1 MIRYVR
7 LVNSRFSSNTYILYK
22 EGKTGVWLVDPG
34 DFEPVAD
41 WIGRTG
47 HKCVDGVLLTH
58 AHFDHIYGLNE
69 VMSQFPHVKIFVS
82 NEYGRSLL
90 YDDKKNGSK
99 YTEEGPFVLHNL
111 DADIHFYGTTQ
122 NLLGEEI
129 DVIYTPGHSEDS
141 VCLRIDDLLF
151 TGDTVIK
158 DTRTVTKLR
167 GGSADSLK
175 VSIKKLSDLK
185 GKKLIVCPGHGDCFG
200 LDDYDPRVSLYG
212 RNAGEGLSTIE

>member
-22 EGKTGVWLVDPG
+22 EGKIGVWLVDPG

-82 NEYGRSLL
+82 NECGRSLL

-141 VCLRIDDLLF
+141 VCFIIENYLF

-167 GGSADSLK
+167 GGSADSLRISLRTLEQK
-175 VSIKKLSDLK
+175 RGHGLE
-185 GKKLIVCPGHGDCFG
+185 VCPGHGEPFL
-200 LDDYDPRVSLYG
+200 LDNYDLNICLRHK
-212 RNAGEGLSTIE
+212 NEKHC